1 MAVGNYYSLTNLNV
15 YKRITITLCDPQ
27 KGIIEGRDSS
37 NQPIKLSYNF
47 YYDPYVQ
54 VPSLGEDWVIKK
66 IDNNWTLYGKYEK
79 DPITPVQSLL
89 PGDTRV
95 ESNHRLFIN
104 AKQEIIMDFNKAAP
118 SLSHLG
124 TSTIPGSAIYGSV
137 SLDYINVGTAIIGSA
152 FIGTANIGF
161 GTATIG
167 TASINSVFIGT
178 ANISIA
184 TIGTVITP
192 WRTTLSSIPVDGQ
205 EEKVIFTDPSGRKIG
220 WSFKYNQT
228 SPVAYKWQFIG
239 GAPYI
244 NFVTGSVSTT
254 GTSWFN
260 ANTNTSGTS
269 PFNYGGSPSLTIQ
282 YTGDYVLSGGG
293 ECIASANNMGFDFGL
308 SINGTIPSS
317 TLTTFAAP
325 KDTPVSVNT
334 TYRIDLNAG
343 DVLTEVY
350 RKNPTN
356 NPGGSATFLNRWMQI
371 IPLRVQA

>member
-66 IDNNWTLYGKYEK
+66 IDNNWTLYGKYEN

-124 TSTIPGSAIYGSV
+124 TATIPGSAIYGSV

-152 FIGTANIGF
+152 FIGTSTI
-161 GTATIG
+161 GTAFIG
-167 TASINSVFIGT
+167 TASIGTSTTNTVYITNKLTRPIGT
-178 ANISIA
+178 ALPTS
-184 TIGTVITP
+184 GV
-192 WRTTLSSIPVDGQ
+192 VDGQ
-205 EEKVIFTDPSGRKIG
+205 EEHLLANDSHGII
-220 WSFKYNQT
+220 WSFRYRSSSASSYKWESVGASTHINFSTASYSLT
-228 SPVAYKWQFIG
+228 SPGPTTWYGNGTPEQIYI
-239 GAPYI
+239 PYTGEYLI
-244 NFVTGSVSTT
+244 CTGVQVLSATNNSPYRFGVT
-254 GTSWFN
+254 
-260 ANTNTSGTS
+260 TSGTAGTPVIYFTGYGYS
-269 PFNYGGSPSLTIQ
+269 SNDSTTTSSNYFGTFTAGSYINQVYQSPSGYNLTISQ
-282 YTGDYVLSGGG
+282 RWFAVQP
-293 ECIASANNMGFDFGL
+293 IRV
-308 SINGTIPSS
+308 
-317 TLTTFAAP
+317 TT
-325 KDTPVSVNT
+325 
-334 TYRIDLNAG
+334 
-343 DVLTEVY
+343 
-350 RKNPTN
+350 
-356 NPGGSATFLNRWMQI
+356 
-371 IPLRVQA
+371 